1 MTRNLCTKNKFGFC
15 KFSDKCRFRH
25 INVKCE
31 EKTCPVYTCEKRH
44 PRTCRNFRNL
54 GYCKFTTYCKYQ
66 HIKHKHIEENSV
78 KIAKLE
84 NNIPSDKNDES
95 LAKQVEVRMDKF
107 EKMLNN
113 QRKDLEEKNDQISS
127 LKIKLIE
134 LENKYADEK
143 KSNDIKIKDLENALK
158 SKSKVEKVEELIKE
172 VFKCT

>member
-1 MTRNLCTKNKFGFC
+1 M
-15 KFSDKCRFRH
+15 
-25 INVKCE
+25 KCE